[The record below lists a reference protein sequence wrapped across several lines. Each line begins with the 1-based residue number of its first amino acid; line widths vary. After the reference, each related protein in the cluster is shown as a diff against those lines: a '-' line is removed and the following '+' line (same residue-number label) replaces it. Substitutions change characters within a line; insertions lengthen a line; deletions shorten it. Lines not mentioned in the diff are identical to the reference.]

1 MAQGCGIKLRL
12 QLNKNF
18 KKTQKRTEQNWMAC
32 KAMTLTLRGTL
43 RVLALWVLLNVS
55 WKTCCQWHI
64 ARRFE
69 ATLSL
74 LCILIGFRLS
84 PSLTAAR
91 LHTAVEKLM
100 LFRAVGACECI
111 SDRREQAVCT
121 RLQSERLRIGC
132 VLCFGFDKPTVSKI
146 SALLHICD
154 SGKVSPGFF
163 SWQVKLSC
171 TRFLYSLI

>member
-12 QLNKNF
+12 QLNKNE
-18 KKTQKRTEQNWMAC
+18 KTPKENRTELNGLQSDDFDSTGHTARPC
-32 KAMTLTLRGTL
+32 SVGPPQ
-43 RVLALWVLLNVS
+43 RVMKNMLS
-55 WKTCCQWHI
+55 RHI

-111 SDRREQAVCT
+111 SDRREQVVCT

-132 VLCFGFDKPTVSKI
+132 VLCVGFDKPTVSKI
-146 SALLHICD
+146 SALLLICD
-154 SGKVSPGFF
+154 SGKVSSGFF
-163 SWQVKLSC
+163 LD
-171 TRFLYSLI
+171 R